1 MIKLILLA
9 LLISSLLYANS
20 NPIETQ
26 PKNIIPYKNEAIVE
40 DITDR
45 CLIYEIKSFG
55 EKYNDQRILE
65 AVKKIEENLEKIK
78 EMSKNK
84 GVSTKDEIAKIR
96 VEIAKILSENNL
108 LKNENLRKELDENI
122 KVCIKNQLREVQA
135 QYYEKNKEEK
145 IKEDVRRLENYRKE
159 IEEDIEKVKKKGLK
173 TEKLREISEN
183 ILKVENEI
191 KEKVASKTPEIINIT
206 KQKKIEHL
214 KLMLLFHTEKLKLFI
229 EKIKEVEKNNEIKSS
244 ANSLITRIENYVER
258 LENEN
263 DIKKLKELYKEL
275 KEIHNEGKNLVKE
288 YKKSKQI
295 EKSEVKK

>member
-45 CLIYEIKSFG
+45 CFIYEIKSFG

-84 GVSTKDEIAKIR
+84 GASTKDEIAKIR

>member
-45 CLIYEIKSFG
+45 CFIYEIKSFG